1 MRHRVFP
8 LLAACLAAV
17 GCRPPSVEVPRL
29 VPDTIAWHAR
39 SPLEESA
46 RRYAAALNRLN
57 SSSRGDFDAADGLTL
72 EEAESVALIFNPDLR
87 VARLEA
93 RVPLV
98 GASQSGVP
106 DDPRL
111 QFDAL
116 RVLQSVS
123 SPWVLATGIGF
134 TIPLSGRLAAER
146 VRAFAEADAA
156 LRAALVSEWSLV
168 VRLREAWIEWSA
180 TEHRIALLEAYLS
193 QLDEI
198 LLAARAQR
206 AAGQIDATELR
217 VLDLEQVSRAG
228 ELVVLRAQQ
237 VRRVLDL
244 KALMGLSPSAEVELV
259 PGFPEDPADV
269 AWESETARLTSAN
282 LELALAQAEYVAA
295 ERALRHEVSQRFP
308 DIEVGPLFE
317 SEEGIEKLGAGVGIP
332 LPLWNRNR
340 RAIAEACAR
349 RAAARAAYQAKYETL
364 ASALAR
370 ARADHDAATTRGAWL
385 TDRVAP
391 LADQQLTDVRRLGE
405 LGDLEVLILK
415 DALSAALDAKLEIL
429 DARRERATASNRRRA
444 LTEPLWTPMA
454 AAHSERK

>member
-8 LLAACLAAV
+8 LLAAGLAAV
-17 GCRPPSVEVPRL
+17 GCQAPSVEVPRL
-29 VPDTIAWHAR
+29 VPDTIAWNAR
-39 SPLEESA
+39 SPRQESVRA
-46 RRYAAALNRLN
+46 YAAALNRLN
-57 SSSRGDFDAADGLTL
+57 PRSGGDFDAADGLTL

-93 RVPLV
+93 RIPLV
-98 GASQSGVP
+98 GACQSGVP

-111 QFDAL
+111 QFDVL
-116 RVLQSVS
+116 RVLQSIS
-123 SPWVLATGIGF
+123 SPWVLATGLGF

-180 TEHRIALLEAYLS
+180 TEDRSALLEAYLS

-198 LLAARAQR
+198 LVAARAQR
-206 AAGQIDATELR
+206 AAGQIGATELR
-217 VLDLEQVSRAG
+217 VLDLERVSRAG

-237 VRRVLDL
+237 VRTVLDL
-244 KALMGLSPSAEVELV
+244 KALMGLSPSADVELV
-259 PGFPEDPADV
+259 PGFPGDPADV
-269 AWESETARLTSAN
+269 AWEGETARLTSAN
-282 LELALAQAEYVAA
+282 LELALAQAEYMAA
-295 ERALRHEVSQRFP
+295 ERALKHEASQRFP
-308 DIEVGPLFE
+308 DIEVGPIFE
-317 SEEGIEKLGAGVGIP
+317 SEEGIERSGAGVGIP

-340 RAIAEACAR
+340 RAIAEAWAR
-349 RAAARAAYQAKYETL
+349 RVAARAAYQATYETL
-364 ASALAR
+364 VSALAR
-370 ARADHDAATTRGAWL
+370 ARADHAAAMTRGAWL

-415 DALSAALDAKLEIL
+415 DALSAALDAKLNLL
-429 DARRERATASNRRRA
+429 DARRERAIASNRRRA

-454 AAHSERK
+454 KAQSERK